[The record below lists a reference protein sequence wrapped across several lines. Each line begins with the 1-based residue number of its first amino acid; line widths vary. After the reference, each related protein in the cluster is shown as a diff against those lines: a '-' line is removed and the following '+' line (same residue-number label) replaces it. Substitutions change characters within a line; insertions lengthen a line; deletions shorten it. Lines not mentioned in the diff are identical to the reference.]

1 MSLPAVVSRDSLV
14 RRVYRRLGPR
24 ARQSV
29 RDLVRDLGPGVTT
42 GAADDD
48 PSGISTYSIAG
59 ASFGLA
65 TLWTTVFSVPLMIGV
80 QLTCARIGLV
90 THRGLAAVLR
100 DRYPAWVAWTACLVL
115 VVANTVNIAADLAG
129 MAEGLEL
136 VTGVPSL
143 WFHCILA
150 GVVLAALIF
159 SSYRTMAR
167 WLKWLTLALLAYV
180 VAALLAHP
188 SWAAVARA
196 TLLPRLTL
204 DRRYLL
210 LLVALFGTTIS
221 PYLFFWQTSQE
232 VEESTADERVPAV
245 GVRQLAARHG
255 SLTDRFRAAA
265 RDVTVGMFASNFI
278 AFFIMLTTGVTLFA
292 AGQRDISS
300 AREAALALRPLA
312 GSGAALLFTL
322 GLVGAGLLAVPVLAG
337 SSAYAV
343 AEAGGW
349 HGRMD
354 ARPNEARAF
363 YATLAGGLLLGM
375 LLDHSGVSGLRL
387 LLWAAVLNGLLAPP
401 LLILLLVVANDRRTM
416 GAHRNGWVLN
426 SLTGLAAAVMTAVA
440 LAFLWA

>member
-1 MSLPAVVSRDSLV
+1 MHRLR
-14 RRVYRRLGPR
+14 RRLGAR
-24 ARQSV
+24 AVQSV
-29 RDLVRDLGPGVTT
+29 RDLARDLGPGVTT

-59 ASFGLA
+59 ASVGFA
-65 TLWTTVFSVPLMIGV
+65 TLWTTLFSVPLMIGA

-100 DRYPAWVAWTACLVL
+100 DRYAAWVAWSACVVL

-136 VTGVPSL
+136 VTGVRPI

-150 GVVLAALIF
+150 GVVLAALVF

-180 VAALLAHP
+180 GAALLARP
-188 SWAAVARA
+188 SWGAVASA
-196 TLLPRLTL
+196 TLVPRITF
-204 DRRYLL
+204 DRSYLM

-232 VEESTADERVPAV
+232 VEESPRNGPAPSV
-245 GVRQLAARHG
+245 EHAELAARRG
-255 SLTDRFRAAA
+255 TLAERFRAAA
-265 RDVTVGMFASNFI
+265 RDVTIGMAASNSI
-278 AFFIMLTTGVTLFA
+278 AFFIMLTTGATLFA
-292 AGQRDISS
+292 AGQRNIST

-322 GLVGAGLLAVPVLAG
+322 GLVGAGLLGVPVLAG

-349 HGRMD
+349 RSGMN
-354 ARPNEARAF
+354 ARPTEAKAF
-363 YATLAGGLLLGM
+363 YATLAAGLLLGM
-375 LLDHSGVSGLRL
+375 LLDHSGIGGFRL
-387 LLWAAVLNGLLAPP
+387 LFWAAVLNGLLAPP

-416 GAHRNGWVLN
+416 GAHPNGWMLN
-426 SLTGLAAAVMTAVA
+426 IFTGLAAVVMTAVA
-440 LAFLWA
+440 LAFLFG

>member
-1 MSLPAVVSRDSLV
+1 MSLPVALDSGRSL
-14 RRVYRRLGPR
+14 RRLRRRLGSR
-24 ARQSV
+24 AVKAV
-29 RDLVRDLGPGVTT
+29 RDLARDLGPGVTT

-59 ASFGLA
+59 ASVGFA
-65 TLWTTVFSVPLMIGV
+65 TLWTTLFSVPLMIGA

-90 THRGLAAVLR
+90 TRRGLAAVLR
-100 DRYPAWVAWTACLVL
+100 DRYAAWVAWSACFVL

-136 VTGVPSL
+136 VTGVPSI

-150 GVVLAALIF
+150 AVVLVALIF

-180 VAALLAHP
+180 GAALLARP
-188 SWAAVARA
+188 SWGAVARA
-196 TLLPRLTL
+196 TLVPRITF
-204 DRRYLL
+204 DRSYLM

-232 VEESTADERVPAV
+232 VEESAPDE
-245 GVRQLAARHG
+245 AARSRGGPPAGARQGTLANHLK
-255 SLTDRFRAAA
+255 SAA
-265 RDVTVGMFASNFI
+265 RDVTVGMVASNSI
-278 AFFIMLTTGVTLFA
+278 AFFIMLTTGATLFA
-292 AGQRDISS
+292 AGQRDIST

-322 GLVGAGLLAVPVLAG
+322 GLVGAGLLGVPVLAG

-349 HGRMD
+349 RSGMN
-354 ARPNEARAF
+354 ARPTEAKAF
-363 YATLAGGLLLGM
+363 YATLAVGLLLGM
-375 LLDHSGVSGLRL
+375 LLDHFGVGGFRL
-387 LLWAAVLNGLLAPP
+387 LFWAAVLNGLLAPP
-401 LLILLLVVANDRRTM
+401 LLFLLLVLANDRRTM
-416 GAHRNGWVLN
+416 GAHGNRWVVN
-426 SLTGLAAAVMTAVA
+426 VLTGLAAVIMTAVA
-440 LAFLWA
+440 LAFLFA